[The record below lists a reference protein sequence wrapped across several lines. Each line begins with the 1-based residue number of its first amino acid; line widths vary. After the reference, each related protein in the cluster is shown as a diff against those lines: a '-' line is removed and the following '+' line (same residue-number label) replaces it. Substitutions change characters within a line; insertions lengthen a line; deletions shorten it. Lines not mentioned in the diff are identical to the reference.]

1 MYIIH
6 AWYKHRM
13 IPYAWILMKKRK
25 TADYKKVFGKLKSE
39 ALELNINLNPKKVF
53 GKLKSEAIM
62 RDKSVSEKSVIHE
75 FIN

>member
-39 ALELNINLNPKKVF
+39 ALKLNINLNPKKVMTDMELGAMKAF
-53 GKLKSEAIM
+53 KF
-62 RDKSVSEKSVIHE
+62 H
-75 FIN
+75 